1 MITTL
6 CGEND
11 AERLREQAR
20 IVDGFVAEYTDMG
33 LERIDGDAASHDRIL
48 AAVQSLP
55 FLVSRKLVVLRGP
68 SLNKDFIERFED
80 FPAAV
85 IEQTDVL
92 IVEGKLDKRTA
103 YYKQLKKLTDFHE
116 FSVLDP
122 AGLAAF
128 AVQYVKDNGGQ
139 LQSADAR
146 YLVERTGT
154 NQLSLQH
161 ELDKLL
167 SYRPKIVRSNIDLL
181 TDEVPQSKIFDL
193 LDAAFAGNTGRLL
206 SLYADQR
213 AQVVEPQQIVA
224 MVVWQLYVFSVIKA
238 GQGRSAAD
246 IARSAHLSP
255 YVVEKS
261 QRTLR
266 RLPMARLRQMV
277 TDLRTLD
284 VRSKSESIIL
294 DDALQHYLLTL
305 AI

>member
-20 IVDGFVAEYTDMG
+20 IVDAFVAEHTDMG
-33 LERIDGDAASHDRIL
+33 LERIDGDTAAYDRML
-48 AAVQSLP
+48 EAVQSLP
-55 FLVSRKLVVLRGP
+55 FLVSRKLVVLHGP

-80 FPAAV
+80 FSAAA

-92 IVEGKLDKRTA
+92 IIEGKLDKRTA

-116 FSVLDP
+116 FAVLDAP
-122 AGLAAF
+122 GLAAF
-128 AVQYVKDNGGQ
+128 AVRYAKEQGGS
-139 LQSADAR
+139 LQPADAR

-161 ELDKLL
+161 ELDKLFT
-167 SYRPKIVRSNIDLL
+167 YEPKIVRAAIDLL

-193 LDAAFAGNTGRLL
+193 LDAAFAGDTRRLL
-206 SLYADQR
+206 ALYADQR
-213 AQVVEPQQIVA
+213 AQEVEPQQIVA
-224 MVVWQLYVFSVIKA
+224 MLVWQLYIFVVIKA
-238 GQGRSAAD
+238 GQGKSAAELAKA
-246 IARSAHLSP
+246 ARLNP

-261 QRTLR
+261 QRVLR
-266 RLPMARLRQMV
+266 NLPMARLRQMV

-284 VRSKSESIIL
+284 VRSKSEGIVL
-294 DDALQHYLLTL
+294 DEALQHYLLNL
-305 AI
+305 AA